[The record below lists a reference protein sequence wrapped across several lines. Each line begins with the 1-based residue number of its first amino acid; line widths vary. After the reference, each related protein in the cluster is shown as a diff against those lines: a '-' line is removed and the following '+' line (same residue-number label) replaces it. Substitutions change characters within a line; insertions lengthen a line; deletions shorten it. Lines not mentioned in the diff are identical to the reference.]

1 MNKIKIL
8 SALIFALSLIL
19 AFYSKYVSEEN
30 DANINLLKTINEQK
44 AFTQEISKNIFY
56 IYNNRHASTK
66 QLDES
71 VDSFVENVD
80 HKDEVLGNLGDQKI
94 EKQTKKIL
102 KSWNNFYLLVQKF
115 RDLSKIHNAYANI
128 ILEELMNDIYKA
140 NIDLLVEFNKLIV
153 MHKAYFDRVKKKE
166 KVIQITL
173 FLVLLILL
181 IYLFTQLKD
190 LLVFMQKFLD
200 TSKKIIQKSTVQ
212 GIKPIETKSSSEDIA
227 HALHDF
233 NFFIEKINKSIDYSA
248 ISIEKSVESLEDIER
263 NIEDLLEL
271 IATMDENES
280 FDKELIQKEDILI
293 ESLDELSTTAKKLQ
307 TLQINLS
314 NFKKID

>member
-80 HKDEVLGNLGDQKI
+80 HKDEVLGNLGNQKI